1 MNGGLCILQDAVGRT
16 ESCPGSLCPYWQ
28 DEIDRGCIVAP
39 IQLQLCDQ
47 PQLGPAPRRR
57 C

>member
-16 ESCPGSLCPYWQ
+16 ESCPGSLSPYWE

-39 IQLQLCDQ
+39 IQLQLRDQ